1 MSQPPHWGWF
11 EFRYLGLSLWRGG
24 WFELVGN
31 GMIYGFN
38 HVEPTGGNP
47 PGKGVKK

>member
-1 MSQPPHWGWF
+1 M
-11 EFRYLGLSLWRGG
+11 RYVGLSLLAGG
-24 WFELVGN
+24 WFELAGN
-31 GMIYGFN
+31 GMISGFN